1 MSSTLLTIYEIKE
14 KQVWEN
20 FVTLQLEHSFL
31 HSWAWGEFNKSM
43 GDKIWRLGVYEESEL
58 IAVVLLVK
66 VHAKRGDFLFVPHGP
81 IIENQKYNLKFK
93 VLEILTKE
101 FKKVAQEEKTSFVRI
116 SSLFKNIEENTQVF
130 KKLQYRPAPIYMH
143 AEVTWTLSLKES
155 ENDLMYGMRKNTRNL
170 VRRAEKEGVKIEF
183 SASPDALNE
192 FMKLYKQTS
201 RKHSFVPFSK
211 RYIENEIKAFN
222 QEKKCSVKIYLA
234 KYSGQYISGAIIVF
248 YGNSAYYHHG
258 ASGDSFSKI
267 PASYLLQWEAIKDA
281 KKENKEFYNF
291 WGIAKNEDD
300 KKHPWYGLSLFKK
313 GFGGERKDYL
323 HAQDLVISPLYWL
336 SYAVD
341 KARLW
346 KRGV

>member
-1 MSSTLLTIYEIKE
+1 MSSTSLKIYEIRE

-20 FVTLQLEHSFL
+20 FVTSQEEHSFL

-43 GDKIWRLGVYEESEL
+43 GDKIWRLGVYESGEL
-58 IAVVLLVK
+58 IAVALLIK
-66 VHAKRGDFLFVPHGP
+66 VHARRGDFLFVPHGP

-93 VLEILTKE
+93 ILEILTTE
-101 FKKVAQEEKTSFVRI
+101 FRKAAKEEKTSFVRV
-116 SSLFKNIEENTQVF
+116 SPLFKNTEENAEVF
-130 KKLQYRPAPIYMH
+130 RKLQYRPAPIYMH
-143 AEVTWTLSLKES
+143 AEVTWTLSLKKS
-155 ENDLMYGMRKNTRNL
+155 ENELLYGMRKNTRNL
-170 VRRAEKEGVKIEF
+170 VRRAEKEEVKIEF
-183 SASPDALNE
+183 GTSPDALDE

-201 RKHSFVPFSK
+201 HKHSFIPFSK
-211 RYIENEIKAFN
+211 RYIENEIKAFD
-222 QEKKCSVKIYLA
+222 QEKKCSIKIYLA
-234 KYSGQYISGAIIVF
+234 KYSGQCISGAIIVF
-248 YGNSAYYHHG
+248 YGNSAFYHHG
-258 ASGDSFSKI
+258 ASGSGFSKI
-267 PASYLLQWEAIKDA
+267 PASYLLQWEAMKDA

-291 WGIAKNEDD
+291 WGIAKNEED